1 MNEVGNTFVDRFVN
15 FVCDG
20 EDVSTE
26 RIRADL
32 QADGVD
38 VDAFM
43 GRVRMFVAGQT
54 SAAIRA
60 NVAMEIAKAQERNDD
75 VAQQVSRCSRE
86 ELLRYFVAA
95 QSGQMGHSGQEIALA
110 ARNASGD
117 DPDTEELQALVHD
130 ILRSRDQDNQS

>member
-1 MNEVGNTFVDRFVN
+1 MNKVGSTFMDRFVN
-15 FVCDG
+15 FVCDD

-43 GRVRMFVAGQT
+43 GRVRTFVADRT

-60 NVAMEIAKAQERNDD
+60 NAAMEIAKAQERNND
-75 VAQQVSRCSRE
+75 VSQQVNRYSRE
-86 ELLRYFVAA
+86 ELLRLFGAA
-95 QSGQMGHSGQEIALA
+95 QSGQMGRTGQEIALA

-117 DPDTEELQALVHD
+117 EPDTEELQAMIHD
-130 ILRSRDQDNQS
+130 ILRFLDQDNRS

>member
-1 MNEVGNTFVDRFVN
+1 MNKVGSTFMDRFVN
-15 FVCDG
+15 FVCDD

-43 GRVRMFVAGQT
+43 GRVRTFVADRT

-60 NVAMEIAKAQERNDD
+60 NAAMEIAKAQERNND
-75 VAQQVSRCSRE
+75 VSQQVKGEVR
-86 ELLRYFVAA
+86 L
-95 QSGQMGHSGQEIALA
+95 
-110 ARNASGD
+110 
-117 DPDTEELQALVHD
+117 
-130 ILRSRDQDNQS
+130 